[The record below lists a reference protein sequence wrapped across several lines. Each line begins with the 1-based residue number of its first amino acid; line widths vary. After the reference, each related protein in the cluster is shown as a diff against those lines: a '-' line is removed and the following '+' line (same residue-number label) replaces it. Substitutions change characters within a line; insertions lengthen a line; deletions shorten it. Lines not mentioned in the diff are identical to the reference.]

1 MPNTNALVAEL
12 TDYFATRDDVVMAFL
27 FGSQARETQTDESD
41 VDVAVYFRPAE
52 GNGGAAHHGSALEIE
67 ADTEYP
73 GERAVWR
80 RLEEIAG
87 AEVDLVVLNRAPI
100 ALAASVFFD
109 GIPIVVTDQ
118 ALYWRYFLTVTN
130 EAEEFDRFAQ
140 EFAQVKARSR
150 SLSPTDRTRL
160 LRSLD
165 FLEEELADI
174 GEFQDTSKQAYVR
187 DRSFRRNVERWV
199 ENLVNATID
208 IAKTILASKRGR
220 MPRTYRE
227 TVEALGTVDAFDPKV
242 CDELAEFTRLRN
254 MLAHEYLDLRFSRI
268 SAFIDEAPALYESFT
283 KSARDYA

>member
-1 MPNTNALVAEL
+1 VQDLDELVGKL
-12 TDYFATRDDVVMAFL
+12 SDYFSTRDDVGMAFL
-27 FGSQARETQTDESD
+27 FGSLAKRSQTDESD
-41 VDVAVYFRPAE
+41 VDVAVYFRTE
-52 GNGGAAHHGSALEIE
+52 LRLEIE
-67 ADTEYP
+67 ASADYP

-87 AEVDLVVLNRAPI
+87 REVDLVVLNRAPA

-109 GIPIVVTDQ
+109 GLPLIVKDQ

-130 EAEEFDRFAQ
+130 EAEEFDQFAH
-140 EFAQVKARSR
+140 EFDEIKARSR
-150 SLSPTDRTRL
+150 SLSPTDRTRI

-174 GEFQDTSKQAYVR
+174 NEFQNASKDQYIQ

-208 IAKTILASKRGR
+208 ISKTILASERSR

-227 TVEALGTVDAFDPKV
+227 TVERLGAVDVFDPAV
-242 CDELAEFTRLRN
+242 CEELAEFARLRN

-268 SAFIDEAPALYESFT
+268 REFIDQAPVLYESFL
-283 KSARDYA
+283 KSARSFV

>member
-1 MPNTNALVAEL
+1 MQDLDGLAGKLAA
-12 TDYFATRDDVVMAFL
+12 YFSTRNDVGMAFL
-27 FGSQARETQTDESD
+27 FGSQAKETQTDESD
-41 VDVAVYFRPAE
+41 VDVAVYFRS
-52 GNGGAAHHGSALEIE
+52 GVQLEIE
-67 ADTEYP
+67 TATEYA

-87 AEVDLVVLNRAPI
+87 REVDLVVLNRAPT
-100 ALAASVFFD
+100 AVAASVFFD
-109 GIPIVVTDQ
+109 GLPLVVNDQ

-130 EAEEFDRFAQ
+130 EAEEFNQFAH
-140 EFAQVKARSR
+140 EFDEIKARSR
-150 SLSPTDRTRL
+150 SLSPTDRTRI

-174 GEFQDTSKQAYVR
+174 GEFQGATKQQYVR

-208 IAKTILASKRGR
+208 IAKTILASERSR

-227 TVEALGTVDAFDPKV
+227 TVEKLGAEEAFDPAV
-242 CDELAEFTRLRN
+242 CEELAEFTRLRN

-268 SAFIDEAPALYESFT
+268 REFIDQAPVLYESFL
-283 KSARDYA
+283 KSARDFV